1 MFAHQSRRS
10 EKSASI
16 LDRWASL
23 TAKQKA
29 LLAICLLLVVAV
41 LYFWSTGGLQ
51 KTFLVTAQ
59 ADETMPGQSD
69 NPENPLTGKALNPVL
84 DQTGAIAAGTD
95 SQESLNPNT
104 NSLVY
109 VHVSGAVIEPGVVSL
124 PLGSRLVDAVA
135 SCGGL
140 CEDAASDYINL
151 AAPLIDGTHT
161 YIPHLSDIEA
171 LRQQGIA
178 PEQELLNGM
187 NWNNPE
193 GPLSTNAS
201 VSTSNGDAAASEQS
215 GFPVD
220 INKADSAT
228 LQTVPGI
235 GPVTAQRIID
245 YRSQHGPY
253 QRVEDL
259 IQISGIGEKRLADMQ
274 PYLTCK

>member
-1 MFAHQSRRS
+1 MFAYQSRRS
-10 EKSASI
+10 EKSTTI
-16 LDRWASL
+16 LNRWASL
-23 TAKQKA
+23 TVKQKA
-29 LLAICLLLVVAV
+29 LMAICLLLAVAV

-59 ADETMPGQSD
+59 ADEALPGQSD
-69 NPENPLTGKALNPVL
+69 NPEDPLTGKALNPVL

-95 SQESLNPNT
+95 SQEPLNLNT

-135 SCGGL
+135 TCGGL
-140 CEDAASDYINL
+140 SEDAASDYINL

-187 NWNNPE
+187 TWNNPE
-193 GPLSTNAS
+193 SSQNTSSSA
-201 VSTSNGDAAASEQS
+201 STSSGDAAVSEKS

-220 INKADSAT
+220 INKADLAT

-245 YRSQHGPY
+245 YRNQHGPF